1 MTRFPHIFPL
11 QLPLPL
17 TLLLNRIR
25 GSCRFIYWFN
35 NQVESISCF
44 SNPTHDEAIALET
57 SSRNSRNRKSD
68 RGGKGMYVHNLGAC
82 SMSTKEDELVTNDGN
97 PVDRLQLIKVAHTN
111 KTTGQIQDPVIKGVV
126 DLVEAEIV
134 SQSQPLSDDGDST
147 GASTNL
153 SLLQINEMVEKAVPK
168 RKGGRL
174 VGLARRAS
182 SYPAS
187 SSQAPCADPMI
198 LEELH
203 DKDERIGA
211 LEEQNTTILSENATI
226 RSENATILAE
236 LASQKKFNTEIMQKL
251 DRLMSSSS
259 S

>member
-1 MTRFPHIFPL
+1 
-11 QLPLPL
+11 
-17 TLLLNRIR
+17 
-25 GSCRFIYWFN
+25 
-35 NQVESISCF
+35 
-44 SNPTHDEAIALET
+44 
-57 SSRNSRNRKSD
+57 
-68 RGGKGMYVHNLGAC
+68 MYVHNLGAC
-82 SMSTKEDELVTNDGN
+82 SMSTKEDELIKENDGN

-111 KTTGQIQDPVIKGVV
+111 KKMGQIQDLVIKGVV
-126 DLVEAEIV
+126 DLVEAEIA
-134 SQSQPLSDDGDST
+134 SQSQTLSDDGDST

-187 SSQAPCADPMI
+187 SSQALYADPMI

-226 RSENATILAE
+226 RSENATILAD
-236 LASQKKFNTEIMQKL
+236 LASQKKFNAEIMQKL

-259 S
+259 